1 MANYLDSLSG
11 QAKANAAT
19 LVAQMKARG
28 ITSPFTHAAVLAVVS
43 KESGF
48 IPKSENMNYTTAESV
63 SKVFGIPLAN
73 AGAYVKNPKAL
84 GDYAYGPVKKPTL
97 GNGVG
102 EGYLYR
108 GRGYNQLT
116 GKANYKKYGDLV
128 GVNLI
133 ANPDKLNDPKVAADV
148 AIEFFKNGIKS
159 LATLGKLSQY
169 NATNINDFKTAKD
182 SLGAI
187 YHVNAGTGHTAAHIN
202 ADVTG
207 GKAKAESRL
216 NDLYSFVSGSVKDI
230 GDTLQNNSG
239 KIVMFFFALSIVAG
253 GIVLYKNSKG

>member
-1 MANYLDSLSG
+1 MANYLDTLSG
-11 QAKANAAT
+11 EAKANAAT
-19 LVAQMKARG
+19 LISQMKLRG

-73 AGAYVKNPKAL
+73 AGVYVKNPKAL
-84 GDYAYGPVKKPTL
+84 GDYAYGPIKKPTL
-97 GNGVG
+97 GNGEG

-108 GRGYNQLT
+108 GRGFNQLT

-128 GVNLI
+128 GVNLV
-133 ANPDKLNDPKVAADV
+133 ANPDKLNDPKVASDV

-159 LATLGKLSQY
+159 LAALGKLSEY

-187 YHVNAGTGHTAAHIN
+187 YHVNAGVGSTKAKLD

-207 GKAKAESRL
+207 GKAKAGGRIDDLL
-216 NDLYSFVSGSVKDI
+216 NYVLQVGGTGVDIVKKN
-230 GDTLQNNSG
+230 LG
-239 KIVMFFFALSIVAG
+239 KTIM
-253 GIVLYKNSKG
+253 IVLLLGVGITGLVIAVK

>member
-1 MANYLDSLSG
+1 MANYLDTLSP

-19 LVAQMKARG
+19 LVSQMKARG

-48 IPKSENMNYTTAESV
+48 IPKSENLNYTVAQMQ
-63 SKVFGIPLAN
+63 KVFGLDSAT
-73 AGAYVKNPKAL
+73 AGSLVGDPKKI
-84 GDYAYGPVKKPTL
+84 GDYVYGPVRKPTL

-128 GVNLI
+128 GINLI
-133 ANPDKLNDPKVAADV
+133 ANPDKLNDPKIAADV

-169 NATNINDFKTAKD
+169 NATNINDFKTVKD

-187 YHVNAGTGHTAAHIN
+187 YHVNAGTGQTAAHIQ

-216 NDLYSFVSGSVKDI
+216 GDLYNFVSGTITDI
-230 GDTLQNNSG
+230 GTGLQNNSG
-239 KIVMFFFALSIVAG
+239 KIVMFFFAFSIIAG
-253 GIVLYKNSKG
+253 GIVLYNNAKG

>member
-1 MANYLDSLSG
+1 MANYLDTLG
-11 QAKANAAT
+11 PQAKANAAV
-19 LVAQMKARG
+19 LLQRMKEKG
-28 ITSPFTHAAVLAVVS
+28 ITSPFTHAAILAVVS

-48 IPKSENMNYTTAESV
+48 IPKYENMNYTTADSI
-63 SKVFGIPLAN
+63 SRVFGLPLETAKQ
-73 AGAYVKNPKAL
+73 YVKKPKEL
-84 GDYAYGPVKKPTL
+84 GDFVYGPVRKPSL

-102 EGYLYR
+102 EGYKYR
-108 GRGYNQLT
+108 GAGYNQLT
-116 GKANYKKYGDLV
+116 GKANYKKYGQLV
-128 GVNLI
+128 GVDLI
-133 ANPDKLNDPKVAADV
+133 SNPDKMNDPKIAADV
-148 AIEFFKNGIKS
+148 AIAFFKNGISS
-159 LATLGKLSQY
+159 LASLGKLSQY

-216 NDLYSFVSGSVKDI
+216 DDLFNFVSGGVKDI

-239 KIVMFFFALSIVAG
+239 KIVVFFFVLSIVAG
-253 GIVLYKNSKG
+253 GIVLYNKAS

>member
-1 MANYLDSLSG
+1 MANYLDTLSP

-19 LVAQMKARG
+19 LVSQMKARG

-63 SKVFGIPLAN
+63 SKVFGIPLVN
-73 AGAYVKNPKAL
+73 ASAYVKNPKAL

-97 GNGVG
+97 GNGAG

-116 GKANYKKYGDLV
+116 GKANYKKYGGLV
-128 GVNLI
+128 GVDLV
-133 ANPDKLNDPKVAADV
+133 ANPDKLNDPKIAADV

-187 YHVNAGTGHTAAHIN
+187 YHVNAGTGQTAAHIQ

-216 NDLYSFVSGSVKDI
+216 GDLYGFVSGTISDI
-230 GDTLQNNSG
+230 GTGLQNNSG
-239 KIVMFFFALSIVAG
+239 KIIMFFFAFSIIAG
-253 GIVLYKNSKG
+253 GIVLYNNAKG

>member
-1 MANYLDSLSG
+1 MANYLDTLSG
-11 QAKANAAT
+11 QAKANAST
-19 LVAQMKARG
+19 LLTQMKLRG
-28 ITSPFTHAAVLAVVS
+28 ITSPFTHAAILAVIS

-48 IPKSENMNYTTAESV
+48 IPTSENMNYTSADSI
-63 SKVFGIPLAN
+63 SKIFGIPLSN

-84 GDYAYGPVKKPTL
+84 GDYAYGPIKKPTL
-97 GNGVG
+97 GNGEG

-128 GVNLI
+128 GVNLV
-133 ANPDKLNDPKVAADV
+133 ANPDKLNDPKVASDV

-159 LATLGKLSQY
+159 LASLGKLSQY

-187 YHVNAGTGHTAAHIN
+187 YNVNAGVGSSKAKID

-207 GKAKAESRL
+207 GKAKAEGRL
-216 NDLYSFVSGSVKDI
+216 DDLIKFVGGAVDNI
-230 GDTLQNNSG
+230 GTGIKNNSG
-239 KIVMFFFALSIVAG
+239 KIIVFFFALSILAG
-253 GIVLYKNSKG
+253 GAVLYSNAK

>member
-1 MANYLDSLSG
+1 MANYLDTLSP

-48 IPKSENMNYTTAESV
+48 IPKSENMNYTDAASI
-63 SKVFGIPLAN
+63 SRVFGIPLAN
-73 AGAYVKNPKAL
+73 AGVYVKNPKAL
-84 GDYAYGPVKKPTL
+84 GDYAYGPIKKPTL
-97 GNGVG
+97 GNGEG

-128 GVNLI
+128 GVNLV
-133 ANPDKLNDPKVAADV
+133 ANPDKLNDPKIAADV

-159 LATLGKLSQY
+159 LAALGKLKQY

-182 SLGAI
+182 SLG
-187 YHVNAGTGHTAAHIN
+187 
-202 ADVTG
+202 
-207 GKAKAESRL
+207 E
-216 NDLYSFVSGSVKDI
+216 I
-230 GDTLQNNSG
+230 GRASCRER
-239 KIVMFFFALSIVAG
+239 V
-253 GIVLYKNSKG
+253 